1 MTLPIN
7 PVAPERRTF
16 ILLLELYDDSL
27 QFVGF
32 KSLFPTIVYQNALG
46 GSNAARLNKDLLREC
61 YIYRDLDEE
70 GQNWSKKNYVGGFTS
85 YASMNDL
92 FDRSPTFS
100 QLRSAID
107 KHIQTYAKQLQ
118 MDLEGGKLVMST
130 CWINIMPAR
139 VTHSLHLHPLSV
151 LSGTYY
157 VSTPK
162 GTSALK
168 LEDPRLSKFMAAPN
182 KIENAKIENQRY
194 VSLQPKAGDL
204 ILFESWLRHEV
215 PPNTSQQ
222 DRVSISFNYEWQ

>member
-1 MTLPIN
+1 LPGATQFGSTLIVSYKN
-7 PVAPERRTF
+7 F
-16 ILLLELYDDSL
+16 
-27 QFVGF
+27 
-32 KSLFPTIVYQNALG
+32 FPTVVYQNSLG
-46 GSNAARLNKDLLREC
+46 GTQSTALNKELLREC

-70 GQNWSKKNYVGGFTS
+70 GSKWSKKNYVGGYTS

-92 FDRSPTFS
+92 FDRSPTFAE
-100 QLRSAID
+100 LRKRID
-107 KHIQTYAKQLQ
+107 KHVRDYAKQLQ
-118 MDLEGGKLVMST
+118 MDLGTGKLVMST

-151 LSGTYY
+151 VSGTYY

-168 LEDPRLSKFMAAPN
+168 FEDPRLSKFMAAPAR
-182 KIENAKIENQRY
+182 IEKAREENQRY
-194 VSLQPKAGDL
+194 VNLQPKAGQL

-215 PPNTSQQ
+215 PPNPTKE